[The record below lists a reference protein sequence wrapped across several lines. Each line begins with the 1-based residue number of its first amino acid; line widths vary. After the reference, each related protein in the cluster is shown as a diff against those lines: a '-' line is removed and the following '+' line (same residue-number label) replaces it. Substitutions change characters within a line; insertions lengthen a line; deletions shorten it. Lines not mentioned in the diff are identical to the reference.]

1 MNRRRVYDGVRR
13 HAGLPWLL
21 LHRLVNGQT
30 NVTRNLLHSIAVW
43 RQVRLQHQNWA
54 FQLGLG
60 LCTWV
65 EANVTAVTAGTWPFA
80 SRCCDRCDRCDR
92 GLSTSLSGSRCRSP
106 VLVGGALFRYCVCVC
121 VCCVRK
127 CVRGVPVCPC
137 VLLL

>member
-1 MNRRRVYDGVRR
+1 MAVAAPPRQRPDQRY
-13 HAGLPWLL
+13 AEPAP
-21 LHRLVNGQT
+21 LHRRLASSQT
-30 NVTRNLLHSIAVW
+30 SAPD
-43 RQVRLQHQNWA
+43 WA